1 MLERHRSQTT
11 LALRRNGRRT
21 AVRAERTSGCS
32 RETTAMS
39 LKAIGMLTV
48 LVASVLAFPLPS
60 GAQEAI
66 FIVRHS
72 DPPPVLRLDEISDDT
87 PLSESGQQRAA
98 MLAGRLK
105 DAGISAIYATEARL
119 GQSPRDPDPGA
130 CVGRLRWL
138 DRAPAL

>member
-1 MLERHRSQTT
+1 
-11 LALRRNGRRT
+11 
-21 AVRAERTSGCS
+21 
-32 RETTAMS
+32 MS
-39 LKAIGMLTV
+39 LKVIGMLTV

-66 FIVRHS
+66 YIVRHS

-105 DAGISAIYATEARL
+105 DAGISAIYATEARRTVETAEPL
-119 GQSPRDPDPGA
+119 AKELVRGIWTGA
-130 CVGRLRWL
+130 LSGVS
-138 DRAPAL
+138 A